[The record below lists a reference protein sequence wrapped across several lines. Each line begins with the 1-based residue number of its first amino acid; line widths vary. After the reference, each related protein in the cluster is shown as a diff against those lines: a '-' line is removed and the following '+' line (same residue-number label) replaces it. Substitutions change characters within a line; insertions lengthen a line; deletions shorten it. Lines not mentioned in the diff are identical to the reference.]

1 MVAYIWVN
9 YYKFCNRFSSWKTEF
24 YNKADDESSNKKH
37 FDLYF
42 ILISQKLSIF

>member
-1 MVAYIWVN
+1 MKLTINVVAIWRHYIIYN
-9 YYKFCNRFSSWKTEF
+9 LY

-37 FDLYF
+37 LDLYY